1 MARKSVLDCAV
12 IGAGPAGLAMS
23 AALGNRGVDHIV
35 LEKGRPGETW
45 RSQRWNSFRLNTP
58 GWMNQLL
65 GEQPDHAFAAGAE
78 VVTRLQALAAV
89 HPVRLGVRVKKLA
102 PNSDGFTVQTS
113 DEVLHTRTIV
123 VATGDQ
129 NVPRVPPLAQAL
141 PDWLAQQHT
150 AEYRGPDS
158 LPPGGVLV
166 VGSAQSGCQIAEDL
180 LSGGRRV
187 FLATSPAGR
196 MPWRN
201 RGRDTLEWLVDV
213 GFWDQR
219 PQDLPDPSMMNAAQ
233 PILAAGGRSLSLQS
247 LARSGATL
255 VGRPLTMSDETLMFD
270 DSVNANIAASD
281 AFAAR
286 LRTIMDEHIQRHQ
299 LDALPSEPDDTDVP
313 VDLHPPNTLRLRDE
327 DISSV
332 IWCTGFTGDFTW
344 LSPELCSAAGQPRR
358 DGTAGPI
365 PGLWYVGL
373 RWLTRRRSGI
383 LFGFPRDAEMIADA
397 AKAHLDGVGH
407 HP

>member
-89 HPVRLGVRVKKLA
+89 HPVRRGVRVKKLA
-102 PNSDGFTVQTS
+102 PSSDGFTVQTS

-158 LPPGGVLV
+158 LPPGGSHGSGPG
-166 VGSAQSGCQIAEDL
+166 VGSC
-180 LSGGRRV
+180 RR
-187 FLATSPAGR
+187 
-196 MPWRN
+196 PW
-201 RGRDTLEWLVDV
+201 
-213 GFWDQR
+213 
-219 PQDLPDPSMMNAAQ
+219 S
-233 PILAAGGRSLSLQS
+233 
-247 LARSGATL
+247 
-255 VGRPLTMSDETLMFD
+255 
-270 DSVNANIAASD
+270 
-281 AFAAR
+281 
-286 LRTIMDEHIQRHQ
+286 
-299 LDALPSEPDDTDVP
+299 
-313 VDLHPPNTLRLRDE
+313 
-327 DISSV
+327 
-332 IWCTGFTGDFTW
+332 
-344 LSPELCSAAGQPRR
+344 
-358 DGTAGPI
+358 
-365 PGLWYVGL
+365 
-373 RWLTRRRSGI
+373 
-383 LFGFPRDAEMIADA
+383 
-397 AKAHLDGVGH
+397 
-407 HP
+407 